1 MSDPRAELVATARR
15 ISRTRLFA
23 WILTGLGVGAGAG
36 GLAAWFFG
44 DPGAGIPSIVAALLA
59 TATISWLDRH
69 QRPVGPLELARHLD
83 RVVPEL
89 EESATL
95 LLRPAE
101 SLGGLALLQRARV
114 VERLTSRG
122 LAGAL
127 PPSPLRWAT
136 ALCATGALVGAGLL
150 AIATRSGAAAGDSAR
165 LPYSTWTALAVGL
178 VSFDVRPLAYTG
190 LKPRRSDGPEIEA
203 AEGAAVTLS
212 AEIRG
217 YPEAGWVLFTSGDST
232 RLEPASYGRW
242 SATFTAARSTLV
254 QVRVVARDG
263 TVATSDDYRITVRP
277 DRPPVLVVLKPD
289 PRVEFAS
296 GQRAVT
302 PVKVLA
308 NDDYGLDSVFI
319 AATLT
324 SGRGEAVT
332 FRRLTLPFTSRERR
346 RDGGLVLATHIDLAD
361 HGLAEG
367 DELYFTVEATDRRAP
382 LPNRARSETVV
393 LSIRDTS
400 SVVTAEA
407 SKLALNAEPE
417 YFRSQRQ
424 IIIDTERLLEER
436 RRLSK
441 SAFQARSNGLGID
454 QGLLRLRYGQFL
466 GEEFEEE
473 VPVSGREHAGEDQP
487 VDLTEEAA
495 DSAAAD
501 PSAPYRHEH
510 DDAENATLLALSVK
524 EKLKLAVGAMWQ
536 AELHLRTG
544 APRRALPFEYKALEL
559 IKMVQQDARV
569 YVQRVGFEPPPIDIA
584 GKRLTGKLKE
594 VRSHGFATTMLAA
607 DSLAPIRT
615 AIAAVT
621 RAVTLPESTDA
632 RDLEE
637 AGRGVARLAVDD
649 PLLLTALRALRRLIS
664 SLDRGPPC
672 GACARD
678 AERSLW
684 AVLPAPLPAPA
695 PVAARTES
703 PVSRRFARLLER
715 AEP

>member
-1 MSDPRAELVATARR
+1 MSDPRAELTATARR
-15 ISRTRLFA
+15 VVRARALA
-23 WILTGLGVGAGAG
+23 WALAAVGIGAGAG

-44 DPGAGIPSIVAALLA
+44 NPAAGIPSLGAALLA
-59 TATISWLDRH
+59 FGAIAWLDHR
-69 QRPVGPLELARHLD
+69 QRPVGPREVARHLD
-83 RVVPEL
+83 RAAPEL

-95 LLRPAE
+95 LLATPE
-101 SLGGLALLQRARV
+101 SLGPLARLQRARV
-114 VERLTSRG
+114 AQRLAARP
-122 LAGAL
+122 LATVL

-136 ALCATGALVGAGLL
+136 VVGTGGVLIGAGLL
-150 AIATRSGAAAGDSAR
+150 VAGTRSGAAGGEATAA
-165 LPYSTWTALAVGL
+165 PYTTWATLAVGA
-178 VSFDVRPLAYTG
+178 VAFDVKPQAYTG
-190 LKPRRSDGPEIEA
+190 LRPHRATGPEVEA
-203 AEGAAVTLS
+203 AEGSTVTLS

-217 YPEAGWVLFTSGDST
+217 YPQTAWVLFTSGDST
-232 RLEPASYGRW
+232 PLEAAGHGRW
-242 SATFTAARSTLV
+242 SAAFTAARSTLV
-254 QVRVVARDG
+254 QVRALDRDG
-263 TVATSDDYRITVRP
+263 AVATSDDYRITVRP
-277 DRPPVLVVLKPD
+277 DRPPVLVIVKPE
-289 PRVEFAS
+289 PRVEFAA
-296 GQRAVT
+296 GQRPKAA
-302 PVKVLA
+302 VKVLA
-308 NDDYGLDSVFI
+308 NDDYGVDSVYI

-346 RDGGLVLATHIDLAD
+346 RDGGLVLATHIDLAR

-436 RRLSK
+436 RRLAK
-441 SAFQARSNGLGID
+441 AVFKARSNDLGID

-473 VPVSGREHAGEDQP
+473 VPASGREHAAEDQP
-487 VDLTEEAA
+487 ADLTEEAA

-501 PSAPYRHEH
+501 PSSPYRHEH
-510 DDAENATLLALSVK
+510 DVAENATLLALSVK

-544 APRRALPFEYKALEL
+544 APKQALPFEYRALEL

-584 GKRLTGKLKE
+584 GKRLTGKLKDI
-594 VRSHGFATTMLAA
+594 RSRGITATTEIE
-607 DSLAPIRT
+607 DSLAPLRD
-615 AIAAVT
+615 AIAAVR
-621 RAVTLPESTDA
+621 RAAERPERAD
-632 RDLEE
+632 RNELEA

-649 PLLLTALRALRRLIS
+649 PRLLAALRHMRRLVA
-664 SLDRGPPC
+664 SLDHGPFCDP
-672 GACARD
+672 CARE
-678 AERSLW
+678 AQRALW
-684 AVLPAPLPAPA
+684 AVLPAPLPAPE
-695 PVAARTES
+695 PVAARMES

-715 AEP
+715 SSP